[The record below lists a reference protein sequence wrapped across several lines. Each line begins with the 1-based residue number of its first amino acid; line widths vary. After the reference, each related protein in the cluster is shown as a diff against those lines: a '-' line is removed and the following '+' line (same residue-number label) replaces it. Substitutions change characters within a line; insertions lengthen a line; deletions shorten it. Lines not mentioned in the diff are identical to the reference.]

1 MRFLARP
8 LALALALA
16 VGASAL
22 APPAWAGKHGHG
34 HDRDRGDDDDQ
45 GRDHDHD
52 HDHDHDRDRPPTV
65 IYRFEDH
72 DRVVVRDYYV
82 HVIERGHCPP
92 GLAKKHNGCLPP
104 GQAKKRWAVGRPLPR
119 EVIFYELPP
128 ALIVQLQ
135 PPPPGYR
142 YVRVASDILMIAAG
156 TGLVAAAI
164 EDLGHF

>member
-1 MRFLARP
+1 MRLSARP
-8 LALALALA
+8 LALALAFA

-22 APPAWAGKHGHG
+22 APPAWADKHGHG

-45 GRDHDHD
+45 SRDHDHD
-52 HDHDHDRDRPPTV
+52 HHHEHDHRPTV

-72 DRVVVRDYYV
+72 DRVVVHDYYV

-104 GQAKKRWAVGRPLPR
+104 GQAKKRWVVGQRLPHD
-119 EVIFYELPP
+119 VIFYELPP

-135 PPPPGYR
+135 PAPPGYR

-164 EDLGHF
+164 EDLGRF